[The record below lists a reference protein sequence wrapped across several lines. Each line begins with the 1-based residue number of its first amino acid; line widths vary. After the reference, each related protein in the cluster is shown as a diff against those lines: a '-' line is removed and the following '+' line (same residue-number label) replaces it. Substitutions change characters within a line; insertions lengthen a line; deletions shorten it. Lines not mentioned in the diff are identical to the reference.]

1 MILNWVNL
9 QNMLIFH
16 YKQIV
21 MASLLL
27 SGLIAVNAVA
37 ETRVDISRDMYAN
50 HKLAETRKMPVMI
63 MFAAEDCP
71 YCEILESEVL
81 RPMLISGEYGGKV
94 LIRKYMIDHEGKI
107 RDFDGK
113 MIDSDDFTE
122 RYNIYVTPTLVFL
135 GYQGQELAETIIG
148 VNTLELFAGRVDDA
162 ILESLNTLRQTDLT
176 RLEQHQGINST
187 DPAAAATLTRA
198 RAGD

>member
-1 MILNWVNL
+1 
-9 QNMLIFH
+9 MLIFH

-21 MASLLL
+21 IASMLLT
-27 SGLIAVNAVA
+27 GLFTVNAVA
-37 ETRVDISRDMYAN
+37 ETRVDTSRDMYTNQQIAN
-50 HKLAETRKMPVMI
+50 SKHMPVMI

-81 RPMLISGEYGGKV
+81 RPMLISGDYGGKV

-113 MIDSDDFTE
+113 MIDSDDFIE
-122 RYNIYVTPTLVFL
+122 RYNIFVTPTLVFL

-176 RLEQHQGINST
+176 RLEQHQDINAT
-187 DPAAAATLTRA
+187 DPAAVSTLTRA